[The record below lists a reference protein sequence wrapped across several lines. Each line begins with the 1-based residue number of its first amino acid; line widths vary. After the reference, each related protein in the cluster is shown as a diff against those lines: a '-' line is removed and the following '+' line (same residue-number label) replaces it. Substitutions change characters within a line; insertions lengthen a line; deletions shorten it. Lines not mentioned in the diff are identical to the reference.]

1 MSASKTGLLIV
12 AGLVLLIGWLSVFI
26 VDERELAIRFRL
38 GEIMQSDYEPG
49 LHFITPII
57 NNVRKFDKR
66 ILTLDTKPERFLTGE
81 KKNVLV
87 DFFVKWR
94 IKDPETFYTAF
105 AGDERQAA
113 LRLLQIIKNA
123 LQLEFDKRT
132 IKQVV
137 SGERAQMMEDLTIN
151 GNKQVEQFGI
161 RIIDV
166 RIKQIELPDDV
177 RSAVY
182 DRMRAE
188 RERVAREHRAEGE
201 ETAKG
206 IRAVADRERV
216 VLLAEARRD
225 AETTRGEGDAQATEI
240 YADAYGQDAEFYAFY
255 RSMNAYRNTFN
266 NKEDVLVLEPDS
278 EFFRYFNADQP
289 ISSYGGARGGG
300 E

>member
-57 NNVRKFDKR
+57 NNVRKFDRR

-94 IKDPETFYTAF
+94 IEDPETFYTAF

-240 YADAYGQDAEFYAFY
+240 YAGAYGQDAEFYAFY